1 MDPKDESFGESFL
14 EPDEEDKVEAIKL
27 LSAWQSAIGSLS
39 NTRVNSTSE
48 NSLSLSQSIE
58 EDLPLLAID
67 LDQFQFQSTSSSDIY
82 TIRMLWSIL
91 CHGEEELNTSELTLS
106 QEEEFKRAHLPE
118 RTIKKGSSTLLTPS
132 SSSSSPMAVLFT
144 TSTGDFVRSPVEL
157 ISTLFSSIEEEEECA
172 SSWNDF
178 SEQFFGSQAAFHTT
192 TLTLS
197 VDVQAWARVKQSSSS
212 SSSLRLA
219 VFPYPSIPLIQSMW
233 STLTHSLE
241 QSPSETCKE
250 TNEFVQKRIVV
261 LDVLR
266 GLIESSHRCIN
277 MKAVLWKEVQ
287 RIAKMAS
294 ETADIKIEEKEDISR
309 SWQLL
314 PLTSITSHPLIKIL
328 VLVLDRTPFENIEN
342 VDVDDDDDDDEF
354 SQQQPRE
361 IAAANILHA
370 AAIAIA
376 SKNKSITIK
385 EEEIPIASWCTIS
398 AHIAADCLDMLCGAY
413 HGFFTSSITTTTT
426 NTSSST
432 STYAYQVE
440 EEEEEEEMTYMTVK
454 AITKNSYSAS
464 NSIPP
469 PPLPMFNQDED
480 EEDEVIS
487 AMKKGIFAVRFP
499 RFSQNTVSVSD
510 TRLGQEGLENDTTV
524 SSSTSRVV
532 FSNKDVSDALL
543 DKALGIKAYEN
554 ETNSRSPP
562 IPPSTQEE
570 RISYVRG
577 SVSTSTSVGVSPTSS
592 NSGTKGS
599 VSRGMPQST
608 LSRKKAT
615 VMQMIEVEEN

>member
-1 MDPKDESFGESFL
+1 
-14 EPDEEDKVEAIKL
+14 
-27 LSAWQSAIGSLS
+27 
-39 NTRVNSTSE
+39 
-48 NSLSLSQSIE
+48 
-58 EDLPLLAID
+58 
-67 LDQFQFQSTSSSDIY
+67 
-82 TIRMLWSIL
+82 
-91 CHGEEELNTSELTLS
+91 
-106 QEEEFKRAHLPE
+106 
-118 RTIKKGSSTLLTPS
+118 
-132 SSSSSPMAVLFT
+132 
-144 TSTGDFVRSPVEL
+144 
-157 ISTLFSSIEEEEECA
+157 
-172 SSWNDF
+172 
-178 SEQFFGSQAAFHTT
+178 
-192 TLTLS
+192 
-197 VDVQAWARVKQSSSS
+197 
-212 SSSLRLA
+212 
-219 VFPYPSIPLIQSMW
+219 MW

-328 VLVLDRTPFENIEN
+328 VLVLDRTPFENIEI
-342 VDVDDDDDDDEF
+342 DDDDDDEF

-376 SKNKSITIK
+376 SKNKSITLK

-398 AHIAADCLDMLCGAY
+398 AHVAADCLDMLCGAY

-426 NTSSST
+426 TTNTSSST

-440 EEEEEEEMTYMTVK
+440 EEEEEMTYMTVK
-454 AITKNSYSAS
+454 AITSSSNSAS

-499 RFSQNTVSVSD
+499 RFSENTVSVSD

-524 SSSTSRVV
+524 SSSISRVV
-532 FSNKDVSDALL
+532 FSNADVSDALL

-554 ETNSRSPP
+554 ETNFRSPP

-592 NSGTKGS
+592 NSGAKGS